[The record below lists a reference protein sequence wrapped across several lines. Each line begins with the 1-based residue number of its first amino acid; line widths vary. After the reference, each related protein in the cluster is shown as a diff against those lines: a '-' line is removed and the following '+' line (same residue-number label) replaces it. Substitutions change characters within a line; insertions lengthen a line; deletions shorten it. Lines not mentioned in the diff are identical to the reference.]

1 MLRHFSHVW
10 FFATPWTAAQQAPLS
25 MGCSKQECWSG
36 LPFPPSGDLL
46 DPITEFT
53 SLTSPA
59 PAGRF
64 FITRV
69 TWVFLREKCSVL
81 HPKVHALTT
90 WPPPSPGTL
99 DPGPPGTC
107 LPPRA
112 SAPEAAT
119 PEALS
124 LGSRAL
130 RKESTRSQHRLWLLC
145 ASNCPGVGWQD
156 IGIGLSSTNQFE
168 AE

>member
-69 TWVFLREKCSVL
+69 TWVFLRNVQSFT
-81 HPKVHALTT
+81 PKSMH
-90 WPPPSPGTL
+90 SP
-99 DPGPPGTC
+99 PGPPITWHFRPRSTWHLPATEGKRAWSCHPRGT
-107 LPPRA
+107 LPREPRTEKGVHEV
-112 SAPEAAT
+112 SAPAVAAVC
-119 PEALS
+119 EQLS
-124 LGSRAL
+124 GGGVAG
-130 RKESTRSQHRLWLLC
+130 HWDWL
-145 ASNCPGVGWQD
+145 V
-156 IGIGLSSTNQFE
+156 
-168 AE
+168 